1 MTRSTST
8 KKIQKNLLELLKSFD
23 LLCRL
28 NGIDYSLHG
37 GTLLGA
43 VRNQGFIEWDDDAD
57 VAMTRKNFD
66 QLLALL
72 REDPQCSN
80 FKLDTST
87 SQRPMLWSVNN
98 DIPVW
103 IDIFVYDYISEN
115 QIAKTF
121 KLSLSVLFLAFTKT
135 EKTMKV
141 FRQGSHGQG
150 FSRFFVES
158 LYLLGLLFPMK
169 GKIKLANH
177 IFSHF
182 FNGSGKLIFRSNDQ
196 YLGIKKVIPSTSM
209 SSYCRLPFED
219 TDLQVSTDWHGI
231 LTSCYGQDYMV
242 PKKEKTVVLEAH
254 NIYRSFNKPN
264 EK

>member
-8 KKIQKNLLELLKSFD
+8 KEIQKNLLELLKSFD

-72 REDPQCSN
+72 RKDPQCSN

-98 DIPVW
+98 DLPVW

-141 FRQGSHGQG
+141 FRKGTHGQG
-150 FSRFFVES
+150 LSRFFVES

-182 FNGSGKLIFRSNDQ
+182 FNGSGKFIFRSNDQ

-219 TDLQVSTDWHGI
+219 TNLEVSTDWHGI

-242 PKKEKTVVLEAH
+242 PRKEKTVVLEAH